1 MKALGICC
9 GASTI
14 TIVELE
20 RKIMAVNVIH
30 VASRAHDGNPKKGV
44 ADLTAPT
51 HKKISDYSEENNNLS
66 WYFENW
72 EPVNPGRIEVYY
84 SRN

>member
-1 MKALGICC
+1 MKALGICY

-51 HKKISDYSEENNNLS
+51 QKKFRTIPRKTTTCHGISRIGNPLT
-66 WYFENW
+66 
-72 EPVNPGRIEVYY
+72 PVE
-84 SRN
+84 